1 MFFGG
6 IGMQINP
13 QSSNQKINYSIMRN
27 LVIPRPILL
36 ITTVNEAGLVNV
48 APFSFVGVVSAH
60 PPVIGIS
67 IGSRQGRDKD
77 TMANARTSKELVA
90 NLVTEAMKKGMMI
103 SAMDFPSN
111 ESEVAPSGLTTLP
124 SSIVRSPRIAE
135 SPAQMECNVSEILE
149 FGRGA
154 ERRNFV
160 IAEVVMF
167 HVKDELIRDDGLPD
181 HRQFNILG
189 RLGDD
194 YYWGHRGPFEMK
206 RIKYENWKNGN

>member
-1 MFFGG
+1 
-6 IGMQINP
+6 MQINP
-13 QSSNQKINYSIMRN
+13 QAGDKKTNYKIMRN

-36 ITTVNEAGLVNV
+36 ISTVNEAGLVNV
-48 APFSFVGVVSAH
+48 APFSFFGVVSAH

-67 IGSRQGRDKD
+67 IGNRQGRDKD
-77 TMANARTSKELVA
+77 TMANARKSKELVA
-90 NLVTEAMKKGMMI
+90 NLVSEAMKKGMMI

-124 SSIVRSPRIAE
+124 SRIVLPPRIAE
-135 SPAQMECNVSEILE
+135 SPAQMECKVSEILE

-167 HVKDELIRDDGLPD
+167 HVKDELIGDDGLPD
-181 HRQFNILG
+181 HLQFNILG
-189 RLGDD
+189 RLGGD
-194 YYWGHRGPFEMK
+194 YYWGRKGSFEMK
-206 RIKYENWKNGN
+206 RIKYENWKKSN

>member
-1 MFFGG
+1 MH
-6 IGMQINP
+6 INP
-13 QSSNQKINYSIMRN
+13 QAGEKKTNYNIIRN
-27 LVIPRPILL
+27 LVIPRPIFL
-36 ITTVNEAGLVNV
+36 ISTVNEAGLVNV
-48 APFSFVGVVSAH
+48 APFSFFGVVSAQ

-77 TMANARTSKELVA
+77 TMANARKSKELVA
-90 NLVTEAMKKGMMI
+90 NLVSEAMQKGMMI

-111 ESEVAPSGLTTLP
+111 ESEVTPSGLTTLP
-124 SSIVRSPRIAE
+124 SRIVHPPRIAE
-135 SPAQMECNVSEILE
+135 SPAQMECKVSEILE

-167 HVKDELIRDDGLPD
+167 HVKDEFIRDDGLPD

-194 YYWGHRGPFEMK
+194 YYWGRKGSFEMK
-206 RIKYENWKNGN
+206 RIKYESWKKSN

>member
-1 MFFGG
+1 
-6 IGMQINP
+6 MQINP
-13 QSSNQKINYSIMRN
+13 QASEKKLNYKIMRN

-36 ITTVNEAGLVNV
+36 ISTVNDTGLVNV
-48 APFSFVGVVSAH
+48 APFSFFGVVSAH
-60 PPVIGIS
+60 PPVIGVS

-77 TMANARTSKELVA
+77 TMANARKSKELVA
-90 NLVTEAMKKGMMI
+90 NLVSEAMKKGMMI

-111 ESEVAPSGLTTLP
+111 ESEIAPSGLTTLP
-124 SSIVRSPRIAE
+124 SKIVTPPRIAE
-135 SPAQMECNVSEILE
+135 SPAQMECKVSEILE
-149 FGRGA
+149 YGRGT

-194 YYWGHRGPFEMK
+194 CYWGRKGPFEMK
-206 RIKYENWKNGN
+206 RIKYENWKKSH